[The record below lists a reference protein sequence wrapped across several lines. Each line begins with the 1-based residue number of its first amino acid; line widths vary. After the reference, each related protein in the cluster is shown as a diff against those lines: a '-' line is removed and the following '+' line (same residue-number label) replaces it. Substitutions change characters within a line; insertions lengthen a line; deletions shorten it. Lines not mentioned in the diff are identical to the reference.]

1 MVFTTDGFFEVALE
15 SWPEWDLNP
24 RPQNSVQMLKPTE
37 LSSHEFNSHPEPT
50 LYSYSNFIVCS
61 VPHFISSVCLRQSPR
76 LFNRGFLYTFSY
88 SFAFPSFTCVI
99 GDSWVACIASVI
111 ILSFH

>member
-1 MVFTTDGFFEVALE
+1 MYIYGIHHWHMV
-15 SWPEWDLNP
+15 
-24 RPQNSVQMLKPTE
+24 
-37 LSSHEFNSHPEPT
+37 
-50 LYSYSNFIVCS
+50 

-88 SFAFPSFTCVI
+88 SFVFPSFTCVI
-99 GDSWVACIASVI
+99 GDSSVACIASVI